1 MANFFVWIA
10 VLFVGIFL
18 AIKFFEY
25 RKGDGG
31 FEEKRGK
38 EYKYEKKRFFMTRAE
53 HQCYDALVEAV
64 SKDYY
69 IFPQAHLTSIVD
81 HKIKGQNWRGAF
93 RHIDEKSVDF
103 VLCDKNYIAPRLAIE
118 LDDRTHERMDRKLRD
133 GEVERIL
140 KCAGLPLLRLD
151 NHGSFD
157 SIDLAQKIKS
167 VIAGGNGIKAG

>member
-1 MANFFVWIA
+1 MESLFIWGGLIVA
-10 VLFVGIFL
+10 VILV
-18 AIKFFEY
+18 IKYFQNQQE
-25 RKGDGG
+25 GDDGG
-31 FEEKRGK
+31 DWKRRG
-38 EYKYEKKRFFMTRAE
+38 YDYKKRDFFMSRAE
-53 HQCYDALVEAV
+53 HECYDALIAAV
-64 SKDYY
+64 GKDYY

-118 LDDRTHERMDRKLRD
+118 LDDRTHERLDRKLRD

-157 SIDLAQKIKS
+157 SIDVAQKIKS
-167 VIAGGNGIKAG
+167 AIAGGNGIKAG

>member
-1 MANFFVWIA
+1 
-10 VLFVGIFL
+10 
-18 AIKFFEY
+18 
-25 RKGDGG
+25 
-31 FEEKRGK
+31 
-38 EYKYEKKRFFMTRAE
+38 MTRAE

-64 SKDYY
+64 GKDYY

-140 KCAGLPLLRLD
+140 RSACLPLLRLD
-151 NHGSFD
+151 NHGQFNS
-157 SIDLAQKIKS
+157 SELSQKIKTFL
-167 VIAGGNGIKAG
+167 VGNSEK